1 MALVMAFLSAA
12 EEAAPELALP
22 DMGGSTAKAAG
33 ADRAGDPS
41 RHKQ

>member
-1 MALVMAFLSAA
+1 MAFLSAA

-33 ADRAGDPS
+33 ADRATHPAINS
-41 RHKQ
+41 N